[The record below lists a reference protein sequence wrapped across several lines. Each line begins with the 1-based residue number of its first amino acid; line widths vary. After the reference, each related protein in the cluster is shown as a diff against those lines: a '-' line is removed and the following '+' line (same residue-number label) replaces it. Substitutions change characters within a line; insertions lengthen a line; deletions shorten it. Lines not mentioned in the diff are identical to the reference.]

1 MSFRNNHSFIALLML
16 SLFAFYGSVTAAEKL
31 INDAWDD
38 FYLGFGVG
46 QSQFD
51 KATFCGD
58 VGRSCDLTE
67 HSQKLFAGY
76 EFNSFFSTEFGYMRY
91 GEFELLQ
98 AGADKAMTEVDALF
112 INSFL
117 SYPIYKWISVFGKLG
132 YNKWSSDGSLSNEGV
147 FADNKGYDVS
157 YGLGMSFSFGKDIGI
172 RTEWERLS
180 LDNDDSDSLTG
191 SLVFSF

>member
-1 MSFRNNHSFIALLML
+1 ML
-16 SLFAFYGSVTAAEKL
+16 KPILFFLLFAIAVFLLFQCNPQLVPYWFGDQPKSSYGLSRVAASS
-31 INDAWDD
+31 
-38 FYLGFGVG
+38 Y
-46 QSQFD
+46 
-51 KATFCGD
+51 
-58 VGRSCDLTE
+58 
-67 HSQKLFAGY
+67 
-76 EFNSFFSTEFGYMRY
+76 
-91 GEFELLQ
+91 ELLQ

-117 SYPIYKWISVFGKLG
+117 SYPIYKCISVFGKLG